1 MSDDGSKLIALDRRE
16 PEVII
21 RTVLTF
27 DRAADDFLSDCHR
40 RGFRE
45 RTIRT
50 YQRTYDEFSERLPR
64 DLDVS
69 KITIDDVRRYL
80 ATKAH
85 LAPGTVAG
93 VEAHLAS
100 LFQVALPERQDRA
113 RNPIDR
119 LPRTR
124 RIRPDDLEVTTV
136 DVADV
141 PRLFAAAKTWP
152 ERLALAILVYMG
164 PRRRA
169 VARLRLTDYDRLHGR
184 LRFRE
189 KGGKVVWKPVPDEL
203 RSLLEAALAAGAI
216 EDYLVPPE
224 GYLQRK
230 GDRDDRVIWRIVK
243 RVAARAGVEA
253 HVHALRAAFAV
264 YYLERFPGTSKP

>member
-1 MSDDGSKLIALDRRE
+1 M
-16 PEVII
+16 
-21 RTVLTF
+21 LTF
-27 DRAADDFLSDCHR
+27 DRVADDFLSDCAR
-40 RGFRE
+40 RGFTP
-45 RTIRT
+45 RTIAT

-69 KITIDDVRRYL
+69 KITTDDVRRYL
-80 ATKAH
+80 GTKAH

-100 LFQVALPERQDRA
+100 LFKSLYLNGKIAH
-113 RNPIDR
+113 NPIDR

-124 RIRPDDLEVTTV
+124 RLRPDDLEVTTV

-141 PRLFAAAKTWP
+141 PRLFPAAQTWP

-169 VARLRLTDYDRLHGR
+169 VARLRLADYDRLHGR

-189 KGGKVVWKPVPDEL
+189 KGG
-203 RSLLEAALAAGAI
+203 RSSGSRS
-216 EDYLVPPE
+216 PTSS
-224 GYLQRK
+224 
-230 GDRDDRVIWRIVK
+230 
-243 RVAARAGVEA
+243 ARCSRL
-253 HVHALRAAFAV
+253 H
-264 YYLERFPGTSKP
+264 

>member
-1 MSDDGSKLIALDRRE
+1 MNATVTLDLRE

-27 DRAADDFLSDCHR
+27 DRAVDDFLSDCHQ
-40 RGFRE
+40 RGFTD

-69 KITIDDVRRYL
+69 KITVDDVRRYL

-93 VEAHLAS
+93 LEAHLAS
-100 LFQVALPERQDRA
+100 LFKSLYLNGLIAS
-113 RNPIDR
+113 NPIDR

-124 RIRPDDLEVTTV
+124 RRRSEDLEVTSV

-141 PRLFAAAKTWP
+141 PRLFAAAQTWS

-169 VARLRLTDYDRLHGR
+169 VARLRLAATTVCTDAYAFARRAARSSGNPFPTSCAR
-184 LRFRE
+184 CWR
-189 KGGKVVWKPVPDEL
+189 P
-203 RSLLEAALAAGAI
+203 RSLPVRSTTTWCLRRATCSARVTATTASSGGSSSAL
-216 EDYLVPPE
+216 L
-224 GYLQRK
+224 
-230 GDRDDRVIWRIVK
+230 
-243 RVAARAGVEA
+243 
-253 HVHALRAAFAV
+253 
-264 YYLERFPGTSKP
+264 PGQASRRTSTP